1 MNKWALSLYIHC
13 KNKGVM
19 VAHLVTYIRTDLRS
33 FTEIIV
39 RI

>member
-19 VAHLVTYIRTDLRS
+19 VAHLCHIRTDLRS